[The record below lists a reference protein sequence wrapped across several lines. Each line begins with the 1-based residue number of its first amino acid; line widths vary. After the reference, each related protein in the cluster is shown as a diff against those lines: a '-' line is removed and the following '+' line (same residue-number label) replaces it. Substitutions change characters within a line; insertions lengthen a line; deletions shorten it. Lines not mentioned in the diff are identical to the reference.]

1 MNQNASLH
9 QQRGSVLIV
18 SMVVLVLIGAMAGR
32 MVYQVRLE
40 LQIQQQV
47 NELSA
52 LRAVARGAAHQFAG
66 FLSAHVEETSN
77 GPTVAWWIEE
87 GGLAPLT
94 LDGGDAI
101 LATGFPG
108 IPDSPNGALDEE
120 DEDDQD
126 DAKVE
131 TKQTKFEGLIDA
143 ESYLNINTATPEQF
157 MAFPGF
163 SNVIAE
169 AIVSYRESLME
180 SEEVGE
186 GLQEDSEGAESGDSA
201 ELHYVGA
208 PFRSVRDLLQVEG
221 VTEEMLYEPIAELD
235 AALVEFLTCC
245 SNGRV
250 NLNTAPHR
258 VLMGAGFSEEEANV
272 LIAERNG
279 GAHFEDL
286 SIFGTVLPEI
296 DNEERQKRL
305 EDAIT
310 VRSSTFPLTVK
321 AQSATSGSV
330 IELVARVFL
339 DEKSARFVSWRE
351 I

>member
-1 MNQNASLH
+1 MKQNTSLH

-18 SMVVLVLIGAMAGR
+18 SMVVLALIGAMAGR

-52 LRAVARGAAHQFAG
+52 LRAVARGAAHQFAS

-94 LDGGDAI
+94 LDGGDATV
-101 LATGFPG
+101 ATGFPRV
-108 IPDSPNGALDEE
+108 PDSQNGTLDE
-120 DEDDQD
+120 DNEDDE
-126 DAKVE
+126 KIE
-131 TKQTKFEGLIDA
+131 TKQAKFEGLVDA

-163 SNVIAE
+163 SNVIAD

-180 SEEVGE
+180 SEEIGE
-186 GLQEDSEGAESGDSA
+186 GVQEDSEGPESGDSA

-286 SIFGTVLPEI
+286 SIFGTVLPEM

-321 AQSATSGSV
+321 AQSAASGSV

>member
-1 MNQNASLH
+1 MSQNSSLH

-18 SMVVLVLIGAMAGR
+18 SMVVLALIGAMAGR

-52 LRAVARGAAHQFAG
+52 LRAVARGAAHQFAS

-94 LDGGDAI
+94 LDGGDATV
-101 LATGFPG
+101 ATGFPRV
-108 IPDSPNGALDEE
+108 PDSQNGTLDE
-120 DEDDQD
+120 DNEDDE
-126 DAKVE
+126 KIE
-131 TKQTKFEGLIDA
+131 TKQAKFEGLVDA

-163 SNVIAE
+163 SNVIAD

-180 SEEVGE
+180 SEEIGE
-186 GLQEDSEGAESGDSA
+186 GVQEDSEGPESGDSA

-286 SIFGTVLPEI
+286 SIFGTVLPEM

-321 AQSATSGSV
+321 AQSAASGSV

>member
-1 MNQNASLH
+1 MSRHSRFQ

-18 SMVVLVLIGAMAGR
+18 SMVVLALISAMAGR

-47 NELSA
+47 NALTG
-52 LRAVARGAAHQFAG
+52 LRAVVRGAAHQFAG

-77 GPTVAWWIEE
+77 GPTLPWWIEE
-87 GGLAPLT
+87 GGLARLT
-94 LDGGDAI
+94 LGAGEAV
-101 LATGFPG
+101 LATGFPQT
-108 IPDSPNGALDEE
+108 PNPLNDTQ
-120 DEDDQD
+120 DEDDED
-126 DAKVE
+126 NE
-131 TKQTKFEGLIDA
+131 TESETEKTTFEGLVDA
-143 ESYLNINTATPEQF
+143 ESHLNINTAGPEQL

-169 AIVSYRESLME
+169 AVVSYRESLLE
-180 SEEVGE
+180 SGEFGE
-186 GLQEDSEGAESGDSA
+186 GLQEDTEGMESGDA
-201 ELHYVGA
+201 AALRYVGA
-208 PFRSVRDLLQVEG
+208 PFRSVHDLLQVEG

-250 NLNTAPHR
+250 NLNTAPHP

-296 DNEERQKRL
+296 DNEERQQRL
-305 EDAIT
+305 EGAIT

-321 AQSATSGSV
+321 ARSADGNSAV
-330 IELVARVFL
+330 ELVARVFL

>member
-1 MNQNASLH
+1 MSRNSRFQ

-18 SMVVLVLIGAMAGR
+18 SMVVLALISAMAGR

-47 NELSA
+47 NALTG
-52 LRAVARGAAHQFAG
+52 LRAVVRGAAHQFAG
-66 FLSAHVEETSN
+66 FLSVHVEETSN
-77 GPTVAWWIEE
+77 GPTLPWWIEE

-94 LDGGDAI
+94 LGGGEAV
-101 LATGFPG
+101 LTTGFPQT
-108 IPDSPNGALDEE
+108 PNPLNDTHDEE
-120 DEDDQD
+120 DEDNE
-126 DAKVE
+126 AESE
-131 TKQTKFEGLIDA
+131 TDETTFEGLVDA
-143 ESYLNINTATPEQF
+143 ESHLNINTASSEQL

-169 AIVSYRESLME
+169 AVVSYRESLME
-180 SEEVGE
+180 SGE
-186 GLQEDSEGAESGDSA
+186 FGEDLQEDTEGMESGDA
-201 ELHYVGA
+201 AALRYVGA
-208 PFRSVRDLLQVEG
+208 PFRSVHDLLQVEG

-286 SIFGTVLPEI
+286 SIFGTVLPEK
-296 DNEERQKRL
+296 DNEERQQRL
-305 EDAIT
+305 EGAIT

-321 AQSATSGSV
+321 ARSADGSSV
-330 IELVARVFL
+330 VELVARVFL